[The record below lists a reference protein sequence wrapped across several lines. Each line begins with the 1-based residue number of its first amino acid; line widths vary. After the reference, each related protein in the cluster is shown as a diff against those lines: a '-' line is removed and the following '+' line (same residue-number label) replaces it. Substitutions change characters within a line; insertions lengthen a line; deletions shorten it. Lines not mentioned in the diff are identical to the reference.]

1 MAVTGHNEGTRGTA
15 SDRSACERPFLR
27 PNAQCPAAQLSCYN
41 FLYGFKGAP
50 SARHAYGRNLLRELA
65 RATGGE

>member
-1 MAVTGHNEGTRGTA
+1 MN
-15 SDRSACERPFLR
+15 RSAASYFDIGL
-27 PNAQCPAAQLSCYN
+27 LSCYN

-50 SARHAYGRNLLRELA
+50 SARHVYGWNRLRELA